1 MAGITR
7 GAQAVWKGSGKDGA
21 GALTT
26 DSGVLANTPYSFAR
40 RFADEKG
47 TNPEELVAAAHA
59 GCFAMALS
67 FALGNAGFT
76 PTSLDAT
83 AKVTIAPVEGGFAIS
98 GSALTLKATVPG
110 IAREQFATIVEGAK
124 AGCPISKVLACPIT
138 LAWELA

>member
-7 GAQAVWKGSGKDGA
+7 GARAVWQGSGKEG
-21 GALTT
+21 GGVLTT
-26 DSGVLANTPYSFAR
+26 DSGILANTAYSFAK
-40 RFADEKG
+40 RFGEEKG

-67 FALGNAGFT
+67 FALGAAGFT
-76 PTSLDAT
+76 PTTLDAT

-98 GSALTLKATVPG
+98 GSALTLKAVVPG
-110 IAREQFATIVEGAK
+110 VSREQFATIVEGAK

-138 LAWELA
+138 LDWTLG

>member
-7 GAQAVWKGSGKDGA
+7 GARAVWQGSGKEGA
-21 GALTT
+21 GVLTT
-26 DSGVLANTPYSFAR
+26 DSGTLANTAYSFAK

-47 TNPEELVAAAHA
+47 TNPEELIAAAHA

-110 IAREQFATIVEGAK
+110 ISREQFATIVEGAK